1 MNERKSAAPTF
12 PDAEY
17 VGPHLIV
24 DKTEWV
30 PGCHPEPHLRE
41 DDQTTY
47 PERYLRC
54 LRCGAERFRRDE
66 FPEECDAG
74 TPAGPRQEAETPG
87 PVGR

>member
-30 PGCHPEPHLRE
+30 PGRHPEPHLRE
-41 DDQTTY
+41 DGQTTY

-54 LRCGAERFRRDE
+54 LRCGAERLRRDE
-66 FPEECDAG
+66 FPEECDS
-74 TPAGPRQEAETPG
+74 GPPSEVRPEAEVPG
-87 PVGR
+87 VGDR

>member
-30 PGCHPEPHLRE
+30 PGGHPEPHLRE
-41 DDQTTY
+41 DGQTTY
-47 PERYLRC
+47 PERYLHC
-54 LRCGAERFRRDE
+54 LRCGAERLRRDE
-66 FPEECDAG
+66 FPAECDVG
-74 TPAGPRQEAETPG
+74 VTPETRPEANVPG
-87 PVGR
+87 VGDR